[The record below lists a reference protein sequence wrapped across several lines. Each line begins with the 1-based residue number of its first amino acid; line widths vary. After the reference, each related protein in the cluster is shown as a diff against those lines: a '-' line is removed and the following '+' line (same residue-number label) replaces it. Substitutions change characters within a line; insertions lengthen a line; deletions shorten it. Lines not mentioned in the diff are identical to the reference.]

1 MTRRCVLIRRIA
13 KLYRCMRMHS
23 IKSILLALITASFLS
38 AGLSACSSNPERE
51 VRTEAEYYDEA
62 REAIDDDN
70 MLIAEDRLKR
80 LESEYPFGQYAE
92 QAQLEL
98 IYVSFKMSDMEGVLA
113 KSERLIRLH
122 PQHPKVDYAY
132 YMRGLA
138 TYELGFAFVERYL
151 SDETE
156 CRNPVPLQDSFA
168 YFSELLRRFPDSE
181 YNADARAR
189 MIYLRERLASYQINV
204 AKYYMKRHAYLA
216 AANRCEEVLIHYQKT
231 PYVEDAL
238 AIMTEAYQ
246 LLEMDEL
253 ADKSLA
259 LLKLNYPDHPQLVD
273 GQLKESGLADV
284 DRRSF
289 WNIISFGLID

>member
-1 MTRRCVLIRRIA
+1 MRRRCVLIRRIA

-23 IKSILLALITASFLS
+23 IKSILLALIAASTL
-38 AGLSACSSNPERE
+38 AACSSNPQRE
-51 VRTEAEYYDEA
+51 VLTELEYYEEA
-62 REAIDDDN
+62 REAIADDN
-70 MLIAEDRLKR
+70 MLVAEDRLKR
-80 LESEYPFGQYAE
+80 LESEYPFGEYAE

-113 KSERLIRLH
+113 KSERFIRLH

-151 SDETE
+151 SDDTE
-156 CRNPVPLQDSFA
+156 YRNPVPLQDSFA
-168 YFSELLRRFPDSE
+168 YFAELIRRFPDSE
-181 YNADARAR
+181 YNPDARAR

-216 AANRCEEVLIHYQKT
+216 AANRCEEVLMHYQKT
-231 PYVEDAL
+231 NAVKDAM

-273 GQLKESGLADV
+273 GQLEKSGLTDV

-289 WNIISFGLID
+289 WNIVSFGLID

>member
-1 MTRRCVLIRRIA
+1 MTRRCVLIRCIA

-23 IKSILLALITASFLS
+23 IKSIVLMLFAATLLV
-38 AGLSACSSNPERE
+38 ACSSNPQRQ
-51 VRTEAEYYDEA
+51 VLTEIEYYEEA

-80 LESEYPFGQYAE
+80 LESQYPFGQYAE

-113 KSERLIRLH
+113 KSERFIRLH

-151 SDETE
+151 SDDTE
-156 CRNPVPLQDSFA
+156 YRNPVPLQDSFA
-168 YFSELLRRFPDSE
+168 YFAELLRRFPDSE
-181 YNADARAR
+181 YNSDARAR

-231 PYVEDAL
+231 KAVKDAL

-246 LLEMDEL
+246 LLEMSEQ
-253 ADKSLA
+253 AEKSLA
-259 LLKLNYPDHPQLVD
+259 LLTLNYPDHPQLVD
-273 GQLKESGLADV
+273 GKLEESGLADV

-289 WNIISFGLID
+289 WNIVSFGLID

>member
-1 MTRRCVLIRRIA
+1 
-13 KLYRCMRMHS
+13 MHS
-23 IKSILLALITASFLS
+23 IKTLVLALLS
-38 AGLSACSSNPERE
+38 AAMISACSSNPERD
-51 VRTEAEYYDEA
+51 VLTEQEYYSEA
-62 REAIDDDN
+62 REAIEDDN
-70 MLIAEDRLKR
+70 MLVAEDRLKR
-80 LESEYPFGQYAE
+80 LESQYPFGEYAE

-98 IYVSFKMSDMEGVLA
+98 IFVSFRMSDLEGVLA
-113 KSERLIRLH
+113 KAERFIRLH
-122 PQHPKVDYAY
+122 PQHPRVDYAY

-151 SDETE
+151 SDTSDY
-156 CRNPVPLQDSFA
+156 RNPIPLQDAFA
-168 YFSELLRRFPDSE
+168 YFAELIQRFPDSE

-216 AANRCEEVLIHYQKT
+216 AANRGEEVLMHYQKT
-231 PYVEDAL
+231 DAVKDAL

-246 LLEMDEL
+246 LLEMQEQ
-253 ADKSLA
+253 ADTSLA

-273 GQLKESGLADV
+273 GKFEASGLTEV

-289 WNIISFGLID
+289 WNIISFGVID

>member
-1 MTRRCVLIRRIA
+1 
-13 KLYRCMRMHS
+13 MHS
-23 IKSILLALITASFLS
+23 IKSLALLFCVTALI
-38 AGLSACSSNPERE
+38 SACSSNPNRD
-51 VRTEAEYYDEA
+51 VLTEQEYYKEA
-62 REAIDDDN
+62 REAIDKDN

-80 LESEYPFGQYAE
+80 LESQYPFGEYAE

-113 KSERLIRLH
+113 KSERFIRLH

-151 SDETE
+151 SDDTE
-156 CRNPVPLQDSFA
+156 YRNPIPLQDSFA
-168 YFSELLRRFPDSE
+168 YFSELIRRFPGSE

-189 MIYLRERLASYQINV
+189 MIFLRERLASYQINV

-216 AANRCEEVLIHYQKT
+216 AAKRCEEVLMHYQKT
-231 PYVEDAL
+231 NAVEDAL

-246 LLEMDEL
+246 LLEMDKQAEQ
-253 ADKSLA
+253 ALA
-259 LLKLNYPDHPQLVD
+259 LLTLNYPDHPQLVD
-273 GQLKESGLADV
+273 GEFVESGLADV

-289 WNIISFGLID
+289 WNIVSFGIFD